1 MLQVGDQA
9 PDFTGL
15 NQEKNRDAI
24 QLSDFIGQRVTLYFF
39 PKSGAYGCKHQACGI
54 RDHWQIIQELLIVVI
69 GVSGGH
75 AKSHQKFVNKHDLP
89 FPIVTDTDKKIMD
102 LYGVRR
108 GIKIYGKTWLDTI
121 RTTFMIDESG
131 KIVEVIKV
139 PDFKNHGQEILDFW
153 SSYNESSS

>member
-1 MLQVGDQA
+1 
-9 PDFTGL
+9 
-15 NQEKNRDAI
+15 
-24 QLSDFIGQRVTLYFF
+24 
-39 PKSGAYGCKHQACGI
+39 
-54 RDHWQIIQELLIVVI
+54 
-69 GVSGGH
+69 
-75 AKSHQKFVNKHDLP
+75 
-89 FPIVTDTDKKIMD
+89 MD